1 MAQDNGKRK
10 PPSEHQLAEVY
21 HLPVGTLRS
30 MRQRGADVTDARSV
44 FAMLMKTTRKP
55 DEWKDFFASEDEDS
69 HEYWKREKTKEEV
82 EGLRLKNAKAAGE
95 MFDRADGEKVKEQ
108 VAAAFKIGLAERR
121 GTAPQILAGKEEAWI
136 SKWMDDAD
144 HELLTNL
151 SDLESALWKEVFDQ
165 YASSDVTKGSASPK
179 PTAKGDS
186 K

>member
-1 MAQDNGKRK
+1 MPKERK
-10 PPSEHQLAEVY
+10 Q
-21 HLPVGTLRS
+21 TLRELADLHKIDHS
-30 MRQRGADVTDARSV
+30 LLGRWQREGLDIWDSREVAIKALKSRTPVKSWIETKSSLFSDS
-44 FAMLMKTTRKP
+44 
-55 DEWKDFFASEDEDS
+55 DEDS